1 MTSLRHMPDSPD
13 VEPWID
19 ELQRVP
25 ALVPM
30 ATLAVLIAPAAL
42 AQGDSKESGTPWTLN
57 AVLDLPDKVRVGGSI
72 RPRYEALGDP
82 FVAGRTQ
89 DDEFLG
95 VQTELRAEFDVAPAL
110 TIGGELLDS
119 RFIAGN
125 ETGGAATEID
135 TLEPA
140 QLYLSWRPD
149 DFLAEGASLDL
160 TAGRFTMDVGSRRL
174 VARANFRS
182 IMVSFDGVRA
192 IWTSADDLKITLAY
206 TASVGRAPSDAASAI
221 DNEVALNPSLDHT
234 RFAVAHLDA
243 PLPFSMRGEV
253 YLLDLDEED
262 GPQAETRDRD
272 LATLG
277 VRLRRAPEDNQ
288 FDFDVEY
295 AHQAGSVHATASAL
309 DTTSLD
315 HTAEMAHAEIGF
327 SFDALWSPRLAL
339 QYEFASGDRSPTD
352 GDNERF
358 DPLFGDRAFEFGPT
372 SIFGFISRTN
382 LSSPGV
388 RLEVRPDGDS
398 DAYFMI
404 RDVRLASATDSL
416 ANTGVRDA
424 AGLSGKHA
432 GLQLEGRYRRWL
444 VKDSLRLAIGAATVL
459 AGGVLENAPNTT
471 RRGDPIYGYTELN
484 WSF

>member
-1 MTSLRHMPDSPD
+1 MPGSPAGD
-13 VEPWID
+13 LWIG
-19 ELQRVP
+19 ELHRFP
-25 ALVPM
+25 TLLPM

-42 AQGDSKESGTPWTLN
+42 AQGDPKESGTPWTLE
-57 AVLDLPDKVRVGGSI
+57 AALDLPDNVRVEGSI
-72 RPRYEALGDP
+72 RPRYEALGNP
-82 FVAGRTQ
+82 FVAGRTE

-95 VQTELRAEFDVAPAL
+95 LQTELRAEFDVDPAL

-125 ETGGAATEID
+125 ETGGAASEID

-174 VARANFRS
+174 VARANYRS

-221 DNEVALNPSLDHT
+221 DNKVALNPSLDQT

-262 GPQAETRDRD
+262 GPEAATRDRD

-277 VRLRRAPEDNQ
+277 VRLHKAPEDNQ
-288 FDFDVEY
+288 FDFDLEY
-295 AHQAGSVHATASAL
+295 AHQSGSVHATASAL

-327 SFDALWSPRLAL
+327 SFDAAWSPRLAL
-339 QYEFASGDRSPTD
+339 QYDFASGDRSPTD
-352 GDNERF
+352 GDNQRF
-358 DPLFGDRAFEFGPT
+358 DPPFGDRAFEFGPT
-372 SIFGFISRTN
+372 SIFGFISRSN
-382 LSSPGV
+382 LSSPGI
-388 RLEVRPDGDS
+388 RLEVRPDSAS
-398 DAYFMI
+398 DAYIMA
-404 RDVRLASATDSL
+404 RDVGLDSTTDSL
-416 ANTGVRDA
+416 ANSGVRDA
-424 AGLSGKHA
+424 AGLSGDHA
-432 GLQLEGRYRRWL
+432 GLQIEGRYRRWL
-444 VKDSLRLAIGAATVL
+444 VKDSVRLSLGATTLL
-459 AGGVLENAPNTT
+459 AGDFLEDAPNAT
-471 RRGDPIYGYTELN
+471 RRGDPIYGYTELT
-484 WSF
+484 WTF

>member
-1 MTSLRHMPDSPD
+1 MPGSPAGD
-13 VEPWID
+13 LWTD
-19 ELQRVP
+19 ELQRFP
-25 ALVPM
+25 TPLPL

-42 AQGDSKESGTPWTLN
+42 AQVGPMDTGTPRTLE
-57 AVLDLPDKVRVGGSI
+57 AALDLPDNVRVEGSI
-72 RPRYEALGDP
+72 RPRYEALGNP
-82 FVAGRTQ
+82 FVAGRTE

-95 VQTELRAEFDVAPAL
+95 LQTELRAEFGVAPAL

-125 ETGGAATEID
+125 ETGGAASEID

-149 DFLAEGASLDL
+149 GFLAEGASLDL

-174 VARANFRS
+174 VARANYRS

-243 PLPFSMRGEV
+243 PLPFSVRGEV

-262 GPQAETRDRD
+262 GPEAATRDRD

-277 VRLRRAPEDNQ
+277 VRLHKAPQYEQ
-288 FDFDVEY
+288 FDFDLEY
-295 AHQAGSVHATASAL
+295 AHQSGSVHATASAL

-327 SFDALWSPRLAL
+327 SFNAPWSPRLAL
-339 QYEFASGDRSPTD
+339 QYDFASGDRSPTE
-352 GDNERF
+352 GDNQRF

-372 SIFGFISRTN
+372 SIFGFISRSN
-382 LSSPGV
+382 LSSPGI
-388 RLEVRPDGDS
+388 RLEVRPDSAS
-398 DAYFMI
+398 DAYIMA
-404 RDVRLASATDSL
+404 RDVSLESTSDGL
-416 ANTGVRDA
+416 ANSGVRDA
-424 AGLSGKHA
+424 AGLSGDHA
-432 GLQLEGRYRRWL
+432 GLQIEGRYRRWL
-444 VKDSLRLAIGAATVL
+444 VKDSVRLSLGAAMLLT
-459 AGGVLENAPNTT
+459 GDFLEDAPNAT
-471 RRGDPIYGYTELN
+471 RRGDPIYGYSELT
-484 WSF
+484 WTF